1 MLIWSHE
8 VNVAIKQISGEK
20 KAKNNR
26 SNKMSPQPC
35 WTITATTLSWSNAWG
50 SRHILTCGQRPHSS
64 LGMQDEQCVSWP
76 QGICTTG
83 STALQAMFLD
93 STDCLGHKQDVP
105 LRPIISFVSLS
116 TYQLSK
122 FLASVLSPIGG
133 LSDQHVRN
141 SQHFTQFVTTQ
152 KLRDT
157 EVLVSFNVVSLFTQI
172 PTNRAIQVTRQ
183 RLLNDPS

>member
-1 MLIWSHE
+1 
-8 VNVAIKQISGEK
+8 
-20 KAKNNR
+20 
-26 SNKMSPQPC
+26 
-35 WTITATTLSWSNAWG
+35 
-50 SRHILTCGQRPHSS
+50 
-64 LGMQDEQCVSWP
+64 
-76 QGICTTG
+76 
-83 STALQAMFLD
+83 MFLD